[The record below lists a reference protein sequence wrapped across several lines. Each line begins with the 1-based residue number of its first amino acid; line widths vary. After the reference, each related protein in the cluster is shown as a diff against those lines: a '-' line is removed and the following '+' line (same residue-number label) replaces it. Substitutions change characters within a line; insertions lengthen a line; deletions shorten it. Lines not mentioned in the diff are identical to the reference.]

1 MKQESNKNHLIP
13 NCAAESLNA
22 KDSEMPSLLEFW
34 MPHIQTSFLLIGQ
47 IPSLSDLVGDCN
59 FHDQLD
65 RGEGGLEKTEGLMM
79 VPRLLTN

>member
-1 MKQESNKNHLIP
+1 
-13 NCAAESLNA
+13 
-22 KDSEMPSLLEFW
+22 